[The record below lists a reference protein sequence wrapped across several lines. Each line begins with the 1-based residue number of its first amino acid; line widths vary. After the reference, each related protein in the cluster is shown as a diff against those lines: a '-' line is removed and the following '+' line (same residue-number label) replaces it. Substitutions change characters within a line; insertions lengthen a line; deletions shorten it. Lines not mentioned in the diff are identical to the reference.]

1 MRIEEYCGMGEK
13 TPFVGMKCTLHY
25 YSDSE
30 PATVTRISKS
40 GKTLWVRKN
49 KTEADSTKENG
60 MGHQNWIIH
69 DELQGEEKRFFLTK
83 SGKWYNSGKTIYLQL
98 GTHHKYYDWSF

>member
-40 GKTLWVRKN
+40 GKTVWVREN
-49 KTEADSTKENG
+49 KTEADGTKENG
-60 MGHQNWIIH
+60 MGHQN
-69 DELQGEEKRFFLTK
+69 
-83 SGKWYNSGKTIYLQL
+83 
-98 GTHHKYYDWSF
+98 